1 MNGINNMG
9 GKEINALGERFMFKY
24 DPMGENGKRRN
35 QVMARGRNRSR
46 ATVRRSI
53 WI

>member
-1 MNGINNMG
+1 MG

-35 QVMARGRNRSR
+35 QVMGTWQEQVEGNGPPFYN
-46 ATVRRSI
+46 